1 MATDPQRPKVVS
13 GNFRSVDGDLGVE
26 PKIGGVK
33 IPPNHPIL
41 KGVSIIFTIH
51 FGVPLFWETSICE
64 RLCCIF
70 VASPQMFGEM
80 KPSTGL
86 CMAASTGIT
95 LLLRG

>member
-1 MATDPQRPKVVS
+1 M
-13 GNFRSVDGDLGVE
+13 FVE
-26 PKIGGVK
+26 KP
-33 IPPNHPIL
+33 
-41 KGVSIIFTIH
+41 
-51 FGVPLFWETSICE
+51 ICE